1 MSADDGRVPFT
12 RPVAGVVTPVAF
24 GTTDA
29 LRLAVVDPT
38 TDVLRAAAAAAAAEE
53 AVGEVTLEED
63 VVPVVVA
70 RRLSVDDAAAAV
82 DGRLAVL
89 LVRLSDDAGDLAADA
104 VVLGAG
110 VFVAR
115 VADAVVVVVPIP
127 AERAAVARVA
137 AAVVVVVPVFFNV
150 LEAVVGVVFAAVV
163 LVVVV
168 VRLVTAGVAAVGVV
182 VTPAAARDDTL
193 VLRVAVVEV
202 GVS

>member
-38 TDVLRAAAAAAAAEE
+38 TDVLRAAAAAAEE

-89 LVRLSDDAGDLAADA
+89 LVRLGDDAGDLAADA

-150 LEAVVGVVFAAVV
+150 LEAVVGVVFAAVA

>member
-38 TDVLRAAAAAAAAEE
+38 TDVLRAAAAAAEE

-150 LEAVVGVVFAAVV
+150 LEAVVGVVFAAVA

>member
-38 TDVLRAAAAAAAAEE
+38 TDVLRAAAAAAAEE

>member
-89 LVRLSDDAGDLAADA
+89 LVRLGDDAGDLAADA

>member
-38 TDVLRAAAAAAAAEE
+38 TDVLRAAAAAAEE
-53 AVGEVTLEED
+53 AVGEVTLEEE

-150 LEAVVGVVFAAVV
+150 LEAVVGVVFAAVA

>member
-38 TDVLRAAAAAAAAEE
+38 TDVLRAAAAAAEE

>member
-38 TDVLRAAAAAAAAEE
+38 TDVLRAAAAAAEE
-53 AVGEVTLEED
+53 VVGEVTLEED

-150 LEAVVGVVFAAVV
+150 LEAVVGVVFAAVA